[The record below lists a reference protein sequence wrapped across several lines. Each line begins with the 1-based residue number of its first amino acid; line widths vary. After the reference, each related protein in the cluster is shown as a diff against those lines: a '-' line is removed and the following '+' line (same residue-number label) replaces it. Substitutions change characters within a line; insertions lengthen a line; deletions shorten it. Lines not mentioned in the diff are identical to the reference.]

1 MREKI
6 TRTNTENSR
15 LLPHLIKTPW
25 KKQKDKTYSIRM
37 TCGSILWLEISPHSR
52 WITCKVNCGNQQIHW
67 RIVRPVWRKK
77 ASSLSVIQAGLWV
90 NFSPLPPSPR
100 GVNTCKQR
108 ALCFR
113 RLDGTG
119 QTVSALVHVFKGS
132 VGLRVGFFF
141 PLSFSL
147 TMWFRLLFT
156 VFPSLA
162 PKNLKRVK
170 I

>member
-100 GVNTCKQR
+100 G
-108 ALCFR
+108 
-113 RLDGTG
+113 GEHM
-119 QTVSALVHVFKGS
+119 QTAGAVLQAAGRHWSDCQCAGACVQGECRFTRGS
-132 VGLRVGFFF
+132 L
-141 PLSFSL
+141 FSS

-162 PKNLKRVK
+162 PKHLKGVK